1 MPITLRFPIALVLST
16 ACLATPAWA
25 DFQSGLEAYNR
36 GDYMTALREF
46 RPLADQG
53 GASAQNNLGVL
64 YGKGQGV
71 PQDYAQARHWW
82 EKAAAQ
88 GDVKAQH
95 NLGILYDKGYGV
107 PQDLVQ
113 AYKWYNLAGANG
125 YNRGVELRDA
135 VAKQMTPAK
144 IAKAQRLAREW
155 KPKTP

>member
-1 MPITLRFPIALVLST
+1 MPISLRFPIALVLSIV
-16 ACLATPAWA
+16 CLAMPTWA
-25 DFQSGLEAYNR
+25 DFQAGLEAYNR

-88 GDVKAQH
+88 GDAKAQY
-95 NLGILYDKGYGV
+95 NLGVMYFNGYAV
-107 PQDLVQ
+107 PQDYVQ
-113 AYKWYNLAGANG
+113 ARQWYEKAAAQGNG
-125 YNRGVELRDA
+125 RSPVQPRWP
-135 VAKQMTPAK
+135 V
-144 IAKAQRLAREW
+144 
-155 KPKTP
+155 